1 MDENDKERDGLAEH
15 AEWKARYGDEQ
26 QEVENPREL
35 FKQVSH
41 IALYLSYDLID
52 KLRFWE
58 KETLSLSDEEIE
70 KRIPHMSIFLD
81 ELKSTYLHFVDVDL

>member
-1 MDENDKERDGLAEH
+1 VDEKDKERDGLAEA
-15 AEWKARYGDEQ
+15 AEWKEQYGSDDA
-26 QEVENPREL
+26 ENPREL

-58 KETLSLSDEEIE
+58 KETLNLSDEEIE
-70 KRIPHMSIFLD
+70 KRLPHMSIFLD
-81 ELKSTYLHFVDVDL
+81 ELKSTYVHFSDIDI